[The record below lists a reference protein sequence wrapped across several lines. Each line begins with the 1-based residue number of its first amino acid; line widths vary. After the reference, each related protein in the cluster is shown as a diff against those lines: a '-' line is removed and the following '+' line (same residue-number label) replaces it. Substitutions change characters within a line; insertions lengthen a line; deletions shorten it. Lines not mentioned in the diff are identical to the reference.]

1 MSDSWHQNV
10 RSKNREEIIVSGRE
24 LFLKNNFLN
33 VNIKDVC
40 TLAGVS
46 RVTFYKHFKSIDEL
60 IFQVQIDILNNMT
73 DFIIA
78 RDNTHASGLERLK
91 LVLHAWMEFAKEF
104 KDQMKFI
111 VLFDLY
117 YDTNKELNFKFE
129 NFISKEDDWDFFHSI
144 IHKGIEDKSLRSD
157 LDPIITEYY
166 IYQTI
171 IGVLQRMSYTK
182 LPRKYGVVSFD
193 DIALSVIDMIINSV
207 RGVGIKTI

>member
-10 RSKNREEIIVSGRE
+10 RSKNREEIIAAGRD
-24 LFLKNNFLN
+24 LFLKNNFPN
-33 VNIKDVC
+33 VNIRDIC

-73 DFIIA
+73 DFIIN
-78 RDNTHASGLERLK
+78 RDNIEASGIERLK
-91 LVLHAWMEFAKEF
+91 LVLYAWMDFAKNF

-117 YDTNKELNFKFE
+117 YETNEELNYRYE
-129 NFISKEDDWDFFHSI
+129 NFISEENDKDFLHSI
-144 IHKGIEDKSLRSD
+144 INKGIEDKSLRSD
-157 LDPIITEYY
+157 LDPTITEYY

-171 IGVLQRMSYTK
+171 TGVLQRMSYTK
-182 LPRKYGVVSFD
+182 LPMKYGVVSFEE
-193 DIALSVIDMIINSV
+193 IAISVIDMIIKSIGCVENN
-207 RGVGIKTI
+207 

>member
-10 RSKNREEIIVSGRE
+10 RSKNREEIISAGRK

-46 RVTFYKHFKSIDEL
+46 RVTFYKYFKSIDEL
-60 IFQVQIDILNNMT
+60 IFQVQIDILNHMT

-78 RDNTHASGLERLK
+78 RDNVHASGIERLK
-91 LVLHAWMEFAKEF
+91 IVLCAWIDFAKEF
-104 KDQMKFI
+104 KDQMKYI

-117 YDTNKELNFKFE
+117 YEANEELIAMYE
-129 NFISKEDDWDFFHSI
+129 NFISEENDRDFLHSI
-144 IHKGIEDKSLRSD
+144 ISKGIKDKSFRED
-157 LDPIITEYY
+157 IDPIKTEYY

-171 IGVLQRMSYTK
+171 TGVLQRMSYTK

-193 DIALSVIDMIINSV
+193 DITFSVVEMIINS
-207 RGVGIKTI
+207 IKSVDINN